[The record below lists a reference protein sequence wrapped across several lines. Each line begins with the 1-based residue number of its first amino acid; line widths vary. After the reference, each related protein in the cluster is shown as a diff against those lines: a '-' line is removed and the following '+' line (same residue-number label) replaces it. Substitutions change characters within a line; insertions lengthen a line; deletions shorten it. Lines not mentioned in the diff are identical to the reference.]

1 MSKYSALQ
9 AGERALLPRVPQFIS
24 GMIVLSTCTK
34 PNMGKAAA
42 AGLH

>member
-9 AGERALLPRVPQFIS
+9 AGKRASLPRVPQFIP
-24 GMIVLSTCTK
+24 GMIVCPPAR

-42 AGLH
+42 AGVH

>member
-1 MSKYSALQ
+1 
-9 AGERALLPRVPQFIS
+9 
-24 GMIVLSTCTK
+24 MIVLSTCTK